1 MSRLFDPRFAPLILA
16 TALAPIIV
24 SLILCLLLPEPVRF
38 LAADASPAS
47 PGNRGWLVA
56 IGFSSFLLWSMVGLY
71 SRWISQSWMSGD
83 LAVLYAIPF
92 SLLPLMALL
101 AIAALNRSLIASAAF
116 AVGAILSALLPW
128 FLWLVVMS
136 AVEAKDNH
144 DCEDAF
150 ELLPLIVSISIQA
163 GLALSVLGVAAMIVI
178 LSV

>member
-1 MSRLFDPRFAPLILA
+1 MSRLFDPRFAPLIVM

-71 SRWISQSWMSGD
+71 CRWISQSWMSGD
-83 LAVLYAIPF
+83 QAVLYAIPF

-101 AIAALNRSLIASAAF
+101 AIAALNRGLILSAAF
-116 AVGAILSALLPW
+116 AVGTILSALLPW
-128 FLWLVVMS
+128 FLWLVATSV
-136 AVEAKDNH
+136 AEARGNH
-144 DCEDAF
+144 DSADAF
-150 ELLPLIVSISIQA
+150 ELLPLIVSISIRA
-163 GLALSVLGVAAMIVI
+163 GLALTVLSVAALIVI
-178 LSV
+178 LSI